1 MSTDLVTTLET
12 IPAAFRVSW
21 YGGKPPEVDQGTS
34 LVPVADCQRIIA
46 AYEGMKTCA
55 ASEAEAA
62 KTVKD
67 LFGAWPQKKPDDIR
81 VLFKV
86 IKEAF
91 MTIPYSLH
99 GKVFTILTN
108 QHDFFPSKAKVVKAI
123 EEVTEPFLCA
133 SIMARKHLKEH
144 QNRAAQ
150 SAPTP
155 RLAGTSV
162 NLKQRLKEMPETSEL
177 AAALCG
183 TLCRLEG
190 RDPMTDA
197 DLAER
202 KEAMRR
208 QIAAADHSHVPAVE
222 KPLSPEAQARRDM
235 LMQSLAEQR
244 RKAMERAG
252 I

>member
-1 MSTDLVTTLET
+1 MSTDLVTAFET

-21 YGGKPPEVDQGTS
+21 YGGKPPEVDRSTP

-46 AYEGMKTCA
+46 TYEGVRA
-55 ASEAEAA
+55 YPASESEAA
-62 KTVKD
+62 KTAKD
-67 LFGAWPQKKPDDIR
+67 LFDAWPQKKPENMR

-86 IKEAF
+86 VKEAF
-91 MTIPYSLH
+91 MTIPYGLH

-108 QHDFFPSKAKVVKAI
+108 REEFLPNKAKVVKAI
-123 EEVTEPFLCA
+123 DEVTEPLLCA
-133 SIMARKHLKEH
+133 SIMARKHLAEH
-144 QNRAAQ
+144 QKRAAQ
-150 SAPTP
+150 STP
-155 RLAGTSV
+155 RLADNSV
-162 NLKQRLKEMPETSEL
+162 NLKQRLKDMPETSEL
-177 AAALCG
+177 AAVLCG

-190 RDPMTDA
+190 RDPLTDA

-208 QIAAADHSHVPAVE
+208 QIAAAEPSDVPAVS

-235 LMQSLAEQR
+235 LMQSLAEKR
-244 RKAMERAG
+244 PKAMERAG